1 MSLIQNP
8 LMIGNKLLLPVN
20 STHVEMKME
29 NVSKYFQHVFVL
41 VKKNDNK
48 INPDIYKKYIDNE
61 TLTIIFDEL
70 IIWKTSLH
78 ILKNK
83 NMFEKLSIISKAD
96 LQNFN
101 QFNFELEENNL
112 LVPILNIP
120 FKNIIMYLNESSSKL
135 DKIYNLLVMSQYFG
149 DDLIN

>member
-120 FKNIIMYLNESSSKL
+120 SISKSVFKI
-135 DKIYNLLVMSQYFG
+135 
-149 DDLIN
+149 